1 MRFEW
6 DEAKN
11 RKNFKKHGIAFET
24 AVLVFD
30 DPNALSFQDRATD
43 DEERWQ
49 IFRAVYGSIIMVA
62 HVWREENEGEVV
74 IRVISARSASSYE
87 EGIYEAHKKSG

>member
-11 RKNFKKHGIAFET
+11 RKNFKKHGIQFET
-24 AVLVFD
+24 AVLVFE
-30 DPNALSFQDRATD
+30 DPHALSFQDRVIE

-49 IFRAVYGSIIMVA
+49 IFGAVHGRIVMVA
-62 HVWREENEGEVV
+62 HVWREENEDEVV
-74 IRVISARSASSYE
+74 IRLISARSTSSYE